1 MMKRDEVLQILA
13 EHIPDAIVVPVFQA
27 AFDWMKI
34 RPHPLN
40 YLCIGAMGQASSH
53 ALGLALGMPHERIVI
68 LDGDG
73 SLLMNLGSLV
83 TIGSL
88 KPKNLVHFVC
98 HNGIYEVNGRY
109 PIPGGRTIHFER
121 IAKAAGYAYTY
132 SFSDLD
138 EFRHEIK
145 NVLSAPGPV
154 FISLRVEA
162 GKEYPKDYVVIHSAE
177 SRDAFRTAVRRRMS
191 GA

>member
-1 MMKRDEVLQILA
+1 MMKRDQALQILA
-13 EHIPDAIVVPVFQA
+13 EHIPDTIVVPVFQS
-27 AFDWMKI
+27 AFDWMNI

-53 ALGLALGMPHERIVI
+53 ALGLALAMPHERIVV

-83 TIGSL
+83 TIGSVQ
-88 KPKNLVHFVC
+88 PRNLTHFVS

-109 PIPGGRTIHFER
+109 PIPGGRKIQFDR
-121 IAKAAGYAYTY
+121 IAKEAGYADTY
-132 SFSDLD
+132 SFSDLE
-138 EFRHEIK
+138 EFRREIK
-145 NVLSAPGPV
+145 NVLSVPGPV
-154 FISLRVEA
+154 FVSLHVEA
-162 GKEYPKDYVVIHSAE
+162 GQAYPTDYVTIHSAE

-191 GA
+191 GS